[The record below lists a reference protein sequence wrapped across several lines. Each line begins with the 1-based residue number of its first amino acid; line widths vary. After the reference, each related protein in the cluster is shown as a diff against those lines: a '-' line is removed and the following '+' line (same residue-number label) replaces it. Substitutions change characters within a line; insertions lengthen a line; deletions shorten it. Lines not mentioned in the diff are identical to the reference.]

1 MHAVM
6 YGVSR
11 DQMMAKH
18 KANHIQVAYAPD
30 AAGANRAL
38 AAKAAMFREMGI
50 QVNVCGTGHGLAEA

>member
-1 MHAVM
+1 
-6 YGVSR
+6 
-11 DQMMAKH
+11 
-18 KANHIQVAYAPD
+18 VAYAPD